1 MKKRKK
7 EKKYFI
13 AYIDLLGTKNYAEN
27 YNYKEYLGLIINFQ
41 TELLRMT
48 QSKIGNDDRVH
59 FFSDCAYIESDN
71 LETLIEA
78 LKFLRTQLRDSN
90 LFLKGAIMKGK
101 LGAVG
106 KLSNLNEFMSYYN
119 YDANDK
125 EVADATRCVFA
136 QKGSSSND
144 KISGSLFFSTDI
156 CQLYTI
162 ESELKGSAILIEEEL
177 INKKIKNYT
186 VESGYISNKNTFSIF
201 HDIKYDENEITEAF
215 LDKILTLYT
224 TSNMQNKHY
233 GRHYL
238 SILISGINSTN
249 FAKENYD
256 IGSDN
261 APPILTKIL
270 KLKNTHKQIY
280 NYAIGLE
287 YLYLA
292 LINKFYYDVDENSDL
307 TKEFVKII
315 LKKQKFL
322 SKYLNNL
329 SSIPKK
335 LLHNKSRNLFIND
348 VLEIQ
353 NNASN

>member
-7 EKKYFI
+7 YYI

-48 QSKIGNDDRVH
+48 QSKIGNKDRVH

-71 LETLIEA
+71 IEVLIEA
-78 LKFLRTQLRDSN
+78 LKSLRTQLRDSN
-90 LFLKGAIMKGK
+90 LFLKGAVMEGK

-106 KLSNLNEFMSYYN
+106 KFSNRDEFISYYN
-119 YDANDK
+119 YDINDK
-125 EVADATRCVFA
+125 EVTNATRCVFA
-136 QKGSSSND
+136 QQGLSSSN

-162 ESELKGSAILIEEEL
+162 ESELKGSAILIDEKL
-177 INKKIKNYT
+177 INEKIKT
-186 VESGYISNKNTFSIF
+186 HIVESGYISNKNTFSNF
-201 HDIKYDENEITEAF
+201 YDIRYDEKSITGDF
-215 LDKILTLYT
+215 LDKILAHYT
-224 TSNMQNKHY
+224 KSNMQNKNY

-238 SILISGINSTN
+238 SILMSCINSTN
-249 FAKENYD
+249 FAGKSYD
-256 IGSDN
+256 IDSDD
-261 APPILTKIL
+261 APPILAKIL
-270 KLKNTHKQIY
+270 KLKETHKQIY

-292 LINKFYYDVDENSDL
+292 LINKFYYDIDENSVL

-353 NNASN
+353 NNASS